1 MATTDRTTI
10 KAAIEE
16 LTTKLRTNLV
26 ADPPTATKPFRRVEI
41 ADTGV
46 EQYPRPFL
54 TLLLTR
60 TQPVGVADNDRLVE
74 VTMTLRV
81 VTDVAASDPHAAML
95 DTIGAVEDYFD
106 SILDAGVIEGAEGF
120 VRCAFGRRFGLGFV
134 GAGLGGFRGTFM
146 QCFFTVGLGVPFVD
160 LLLQISRSLF
170 SRF

>member
-1 MATTDRTTI
+1 MATADRTTI

-46 EQYPRPFL
+46 EEYPRPFL

-60 TQPVGVADNDRLVE
+60 TQPVGVVDNDRLVE

-81 VTDVAASDPHAAML
+81 VTDVRASDPHAAML

-106 SILDAGVIEGAEGF
+106 SILDTGVIEGAEGF
-120 VRCAFGRRFGLGFV
+120 DDRAWTFEYPRATAGARVASATATQTFV
-134 GAGLGGFRGTFM
+134 VKVERG
-146 QCFFTVGLGVPFVD
+146 QNREPA
-160 LLLQISRSLF
+160 
-170 SRF
+170 

>member
-1 MATTDRTTI
+1 MATADRTTI

-26 ADPPTATKPFRRVEI
+26 ADPPTATKPFRRAEI

-46 EQYPRPFL
+46 EEYPRPFL
-54 TLLLTR
+54 TLLLSR

-120 VRCAFGRRFGLGFV
+120 DDRAWTFEYPRATAGARVASATATQTFV
-134 GAGLGGFRGTFM
+134 VKVERG
-146 QCFFTVGLGVPFVD
+146 QNREPAA
-160 LLLQISRSLF
+160 
-170 SRF
+170 

>member
-1 MATTDRTTI
+1 MATADRTTI

-46 EQYPRPFL
+46 EEYPRPFL
-54 TLLLTR
+54 TLLLSRTR
-60 TQPVGVADNDRLVE
+60 PVGVVDNDRLAE

-95 DTIGAVEDYFD
+95 DTIGTVEDYFD
-106 SILDAGVIEGAEGF
+106 SILDTGVIEGAEGF
-120 VRCAFGRRFGLGFV
+120 DDRAWTFEYPHATAGTRVASATATQTFV
-134 GAGLGGFRGTFM
+134 VKVERG
-146 QCFFTVGLGVPFVD
+146 QNREPAP
-160 LLLQISRSLF
+160 
-170 SRF
+170 

>member
-1 MATTDRTTI
+1 MATADRTTI

-46 EQYPRPFL
+46 EEYPRSFL

-60 TQPVGVADNDRLVE
+60 TRPVGVADNDRLVE

-120 VRCAFGRRFGLGFV
+120 DDRAWTFEYPRATAGARVASATATQTFV
-134 GAGLGGFRGTFM
+134 VKVERG
-146 QCFFTVGLGVPFVD
+146 QNREPV
-160 LLLQISRSLF
+160 
-170 SRF
+170 